1 MGVGRVRQ
9 ERGGDLGYGK
19 CCEDAFVSIHGPRSG
34 EDTFE
39 LIDDAVAALA
49 ERRGVA
55 VGDDLSVIE
64 LIASLIEQAER
75 CLPQL
80 VHDAR
85 ANGHD
90 WTTIA
95 RVLGTGPDDTRL
107 RFGPESPIA
116 DGRWP

>member
-1 MGVGRVRQ
+1 MN
-9 ERGGDLGYGK
+9 
-19 CCEDAFVSIHGPRSG
+19 AHGPRSG
-34 EDTFE
+34 DDTFD

-49 ERRGVA
+49 KRRGVGI
-55 VGDDLSVIE
+55 GDDLTMIGLV
-64 LIASLIEQAER
+64 ASLIDPAER

-95 RVLGTGPDDTRL
+95 QVLGTGPDDARL
-107 RFGPESPIA
+107 RFDPEVPDCGWQVALADQPPIVGAGPVP
-116 DGRWP
+116 

>member
-1 MGVGRVRQ
+1 MVERVSGVDS
-9 ERGGDLGYGK
+9 DLGYGQ
-19 CCEDAFVSIHGPRSG
+19 CCEGAIVNTHGPRSG
-34 EDTFE
+34 EDTFD

-49 ERRGVA
+49 KRRGVGI
-55 VGDDLSVIE
+55 GDDLTMIG
-64 LIASLIEQAER
+64 LIASLIDQAER

-95 RVLGTGPDDTRL
+95 QVLGTGPDDARL
-107 RFGPESPIA
+107 RFDPESPIA